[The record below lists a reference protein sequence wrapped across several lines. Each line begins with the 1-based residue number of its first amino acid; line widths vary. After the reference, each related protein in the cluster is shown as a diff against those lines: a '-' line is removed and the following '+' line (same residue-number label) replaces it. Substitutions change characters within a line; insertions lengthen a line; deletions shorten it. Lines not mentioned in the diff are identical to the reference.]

1 MTWWQLCN
9 LINAPHRFFPS
20 PVSSHRHLFTF
31 PNNQSICAS
40 GQCDARVS
48 CPRISVMGFI
58 GRLGKTPIR
67 RKQAK
72 EVRQVFKRG
81 VDFTPNRSNILPKKR
96 RKKRPPETK
105 EEVAYWLSK
114 SGARASE
121 KQFFVQPVRPNR
133 PFRTLPPRLVPAGA
147 LLYIVP
153 AFLGDRLYSVARI
166 YTIGHCDS
174 FGCFVCRSERLSRS
188 WRWSRL
194 SYRKLGI
201 DRKLFPTGRWDSF
214 SIGINTNFQMSFRMY
229 QEIKEYQ

>member
-48 CPRISVMGFI
+48 CPRISEMGFI

-67 RKQAK
+67 PKQAK

-81 VDFTPNRSNILPKKR
+81 VDFTSNRSKILPNKR

-114 SGARASE
+114 SGSTASE
-121 KQFFVQPVRPNR
+121 KQFLVQPVRPNR

-153 AFLGDRLYSVARI
+153 AFLGDRLY
-166 YTIGHCDS
+166 
-174 FGCFVCRSERLSRS
+174 FVVHTYLHIHNRSLR
-188 WRWSRL
+188 
-194 SYRKLGI
+194 
-201 DRKLFPTGRWDSF
+201 
-214 SIGINTNFQMSFRMY
+214 
-229 QEIKEYQ
+229 